1 MMIKRF
7 AIAVSFVLL
16 IAAGLFFRTIL
27 DALSGMSVLDMM
39 KQAVS
44 FVLHVIVV
52 SILGYAVY
60 FVVNEIA
67 LPIARTF
74 QWKQRRQRRQ
84 IRGRRTP
91 ATAHHAT
98 SSKRGRDL
106 GLLWLIN
113 QLGHNYDAQSQHLS
127 KRNQ

>member
-1 MMIKRF
+1 MMKRF
-7 AIAVSFVLL
+7 AIGVSFVVL

-39 KQAVS
+39 RQAVS

-52 SILGYAVY
+52 SILGYGAY

-67 LPIARTF
+67 LPIAKTF

-91 ATAHHAT
+91 PSQQSTPP
-98 SSKRGRDL
+98 RRRRDL

-113 QLGHNYDAQSQHLS
+113 QLGRQYDAPSRQT
-127 KRNQ
+127 KRQ